1 MKMIKCQ
8 LAMLAFM
15 FCCQGLMAQNS
26 LRVDASLVDTASVIR
41 AWRGDTAV
49 VCVTDGRGTS
59 HFSNACSQRLDESYD
74 YTLPSV
80 SKPLMSDFC
89 TDLPAGG
96 GTWSPVVRD
105 EKSEY
110 ICGM

>member
-41 AWRGDTAV
+41 AWRGDTVV
-49 VCVTDGRGTS
+49 VCDRWS
-59 HFSNACSQRLDESYD
+59 RY
-74 YTLPSV
+74 V
-80 SKPLMSDFC
+80 SFFQC
-89 TDLPAGG
+89 VFAAF
-96 GTWSPVVRD
+96 R
-105 EKSEY
+105 
-110 ICGM
+110 